1 MNAVSNGM
9 DRYVYE
15 SSLIPLRGLL
25 ERKLGIKS
33 GPVSTQL
40 KKAQGRLPRRFRKDL
55 SFLAEADHMTQ
66 NPKLS
71 IMVNE
76 SRAQGAVRSVVAY
89 LEDFDPVEARWTRVI
104 NFAARIAFYV
114 LVIGII
120 VIATLYQSDF
130 F

>member
-1 MNAVSNGM
+1 LNAVSNGM

-40 KKAQGRLPRRFRKDL
+40 KKAQRRLPRRFRKDL

-76 SRAQGAVRSVVAY
+76 SRAQGAIRSVAAY
-89 LEDFDPVEARWTRVI
+89 LEDFDPVEARWTRII
-104 NFAARIAFYV
+104 NFAAKIALYV